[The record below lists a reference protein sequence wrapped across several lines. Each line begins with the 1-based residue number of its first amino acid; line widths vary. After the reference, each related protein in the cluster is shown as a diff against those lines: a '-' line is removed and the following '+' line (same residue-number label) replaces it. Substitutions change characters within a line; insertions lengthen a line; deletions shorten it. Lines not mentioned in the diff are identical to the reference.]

1 MTTDREVR
9 TVSRGV
15 EIRAETETT
24 PKELSGYAAL
34 FDTPAE
40 IAGSFV
46 EIIDRGAFDQALG
59 DDVRVLFNHDPN
71 LVLGRTK
78 SGTAALAVDATGLR
92 YRVRPPTTQVGRDVV
107 ELVERG
113 DIDGSSF
120 GFRVLK
126 DSWTEGVTPNA
137 LPVRHIEAVALYD
150 VSPVTQPAY
159 TETTVE
165 ARSTAA
171 DLTPTPPPAA
181 PVVSHSD
188 RAVDATFETHARR
201 LRLAQRRIELN
212 E

>member
-1 MTTDREVR
+1 MTTDRELR
-9 TVSRGV
+9 SVSRGV
-15 EIRAETETT
+15 EIRAETDTT

-40 IAGSFV
+40 IAGAFV
-46 EIIDRGAFDQALG
+46 EIIDHGAFDQALG

-78 SGTAALAVDATGLR
+78 SGTASLAVDATGLR
-92 YRVRPPTTQVGRDVV
+92 YRVRPPTTQIGRDVV

-159 TETTVE
+159 AETTVE
-165 ARSTAA
+165 ARSTASTFTTTA
-171 DLTPTPPPAA
+171 PPAA
-181 PVVSHSD
+181 AASHSD
-188 RAVDATFETHARR
+188 LAIDATFETHARR
-201 LRLAQRRIELN
+201 LRLAQRRIELH

>member
-9 TVSRGV
+9 TVTQGV
-15 EIRAETETT
+15 EIRTETDAPT
-24 PKELSGYAAL
+24 RLTGYAAM

-46 EIIDRGAFDQALG
+46 EIIDRGAFDEALG
-59 DDVRVLFNHDPN
+59 DDVRVLFNLDAN

-78 SGTAALAVDATGLR
+78 SGTASLAVDATGLR
-92 YRVRPPTTQVGRDVV
+92 YEVTPPPTQIGRDVLQ
-107 ELVERG
+107 LVERG
-113 DIDGSSF
+113 DVDGSSF

-126 DSWTEGVTPNA
+126 DSWTKGATHDA

-159 TETTVE
+159 VETTVE

-171 DLTPTPPPAA
+171 ELTTTPPPAA

-188 RAVDATFETHARR
+188 RASDAQFETQARR
-201 LRLAQRRIELN
+201 LRLARRRVELHD
-212 E
+212 